1 MTGPNTYAFGYQIE
15 DAATGNVQ
23 FRDERRYLNGSV
35 EGSYGYLRP
44 DDLIQVTRYRADEKG
59 GYSAHTQSY
68 APGDPLKDTVWPAQT
83 SALPELLSNTNKLPP
98 AVNVSWDA
106 KSHLNV
112 SVDEVED
119 ELAEELKAEHG
130 LDLNHI
136 DVEHDLQPELLDII
150 NGKTPLRE
158 QPNGSLAF
166 ETLQHAIPDDVL
178 PLVPFQLPAEQLLTT
193 GATQVAPT
201 TAGTTTTGG
210 TLTMKGA
217 TVEGATE
224 SSKYNKSKSNN
235 DAKAPQVAAPVTTG
249 ETIEALPPP
258 RPLVNPDGQ
267 SSMASN
273 SSSDW
278 YQQIIQA
285 NRREFLEHLP
295 NLHTKRATV

>member
-1 MTGPNTYAFGYQIE
+1 M
-15 DAATGNVQ
+15 Q

-35 EGSYGYLRP
+35 DGSYGYLRP
-44 DDLIQVTRYRADEKG
+44 DALIQVTRYRADEKG

-68 APGDPLKDTVWPAQT
+68 APGDPLKGTVWPTQSA
-83 SALPELLSNTNKLPP
+83 ALPELLSNTNKLPA

-112 SVDEVED
+112 SVDELED
-119 ELAEELKAEHG
+119 ELADKLKTEHG

-193 GATQVAPT
+193 VA
-201 TAGTTTTGG
+201 TTTGG
-210 TLTMKGA
+210 TTTMKAATMEGA
-217 TVEGATE
+217 TVEGAAH
-224 SSKYNKSKSNN
+224 SSKYNKAKSNN

-249 ETIEALPPP
+249 ETVEALPPP

-267 SSMASN
+267 SNSN

>member
-1 MTGPNTYAFGYQIE
+1 M
-15 DAATGNVQ
+15 Q

-44 DDLIQVTRYRADEKG
+44 DARIQVTRYRADEKG

-68 APGDPLKDTVWPAQT
+68 APGDPLTDFVWPTQ
-83 SALPELLSNTNKLPP
+83 SATLPELLSNTNKLPA

-119 ELAEELKAEHG
+119 ELAEKLKTEHG

-166 ETLQHAIPDDVL
+166 ETLQNAIPDDVL

-193 GATQVAPT
+193 VAPT
-201 TAGTTTTGG
+201 TRATTT
-210 TLTMKGA
+210 MKAATVEGA
-217 TVEGATE
+217 TVEGAADA
-224 SSKYNKSKSNN
+224 SKYNKAKTNN

-249 ETIEALPPP
+249 ETVEALPPP

-267 SSMASN
+267 SN

-295 NLHTKRATV
+295 NLHTKRAATV